1 MRSAEPAP
9 SPACAGPAPAYRL
22 RRLRVALGTW
32 VAIEASAQS
41 AATAAEAIEAAYA
54 ALTEVERRMHPEREG
69 SEVARINSAPLSVHT
84 PIHASTWEV
93 LRLAQRLNEL
103 TQGVFDPCL
112 PSSPGRMSD
121 LELSGASAGPSP
133 WVARRASLALDLGGI
148 AKGFAVDRAI
158 AALRAHGCDAG
169 GVNAGGDL
177 RLFGAR
183 RETLLLRYP
192 DHSYQPLLLQNT
204 ALAVSDLDEPRRPP
218 GHRGYYVRSGDSG
231 GSRHYAAVQAPDA
244 MTADAL
250 TKCVLLCSEACARR
264 TLAELGGR
272 DLTPAAARS
281 ALDPCL

>member
-1 MRSAEPAP
+1 MRSAESAP
-9 SPACAGPAPAYRL
+9 SPACAGPALGHRL

-41 AATAAEAIEAAYA
+41 EATAAKAIEAAYA

-121 LELSGASAGPSP
+121 LELSGASAGPSL

-158 AALRAHGCDAG
+158 AALREIGRASC
-169 GVNAGGDL
+169 
-177 RLFGAR
+177 
-183 RETLLLRYP
+183 RER
-192 DHSYQPLLLQNT
+192 
-204 ALAVSDLDEPRRPP
+204 V
-218 GHRGYYVRSGDSG
+218 
-231 GSRHYAAVQAPDA
+231 
-244 MTADAL
+244 
-250 TKCVLLCSEACARR
+250 
-264 TLAELGGR
+264 
-272 DLTPAAARS
+272 
-281 ALDPCL
+281 